1 MWPRDYS
8 YILVKN
14 MAGFCPCLKSLPEAE
29 VKIIKLIAL
38 TKGVS
43 KKKKP
48 SLNIVLRPHLF
59 SLMKSVLI
67 KHG

>member
-1 MWPRDYS
+1 
-8 YILVKN
+8 
-14 MAGFCPCLKSLPEAE
+14 MAGFCPCLENLPEAE
-29 VKIIKLIAL
+29 VKRLRLIAL

-48 SLNIVLRPHLF
+48 SLNNVLRAHHF
-59 SLMKSVLI
+59 SVIRSVLI

>member
-1 MWPRDYS
+1 
-8 YILVKN
+8 
-14 MAGFCPCLKSLPEAE
+14 MAGFCPCLENLPEAE

-43 KKKKP
+43 KKKKKP